1 MKKFALTHAALAAT
15 SLLAT
20 ALTTGSAF
28 AQAKVKA
35 GTLTCTGGAGV
46 GLILGSKK
54 SYDCSYVSLSNRSE
68 HYTASIT
75 KIGLDVGVTNESTM
89 IWTVLAPTEV
99 LKGGLRGNYAGATA
113 DVAIGIGGGAKV
125 LLGGSGNTIALQPV
139 SIQGQTGLNLAV
151 GVAEFSI
158 R

>member
-1 MKKFALTHAALAAT
+1 MKKLAIVFAALAAL
-15 SLLAT
+15 SIAVP
-20 ALTTGSAF
+20 ASA
-28 AQAKVKA
+28 QTKVKA

-54 SYDCSYVSLSNRSE
+54 SYECTYVSLSNRSE
-68 HYTASIT
+68 GYSASIT

-89 IWTVLAPTEV
+89 IWTVLAPSEV
-99 LKGGLRGNYAGATA
+99 VKGGLRGNYVGATA
-113 DVAIGIGGGAKV
+113 DAAIGVGGGAKV
-125 LLGGSGNTIALQPV
+125 LLGGSDNTIALQPV

-151 GVAEFSI
+151 GVAELSI